1 MAGSHPLKAASWMI
15 GAMVSFSLMAISGRE
30 LAPDLSTFE
39 IMLFRSLIGLVI
51 VLIIASFARTL
62 RQIKT
67 DRLGLHILRN
77 TAHFTGQNLWFLAV
91 AFIPFSQL
99 FALEFSTPVWVA
111 LLAPL
116 FLGEALTRRRLLSV
130 GIGFSGVLIV
140 ARPDLNDLNPA
151 ILAAMA
157 CAICFACSLMATK
170 KLTIDQ
176 SITCI
181 LFWLTL
187 MQLGMGVAA
196 VALTGGVSI
205 PQGIDY
211 IWVLTVGIAG
221 LTAHFCITKALALA
235 PAIVVIP
242 LDFLRLPL
250 ISLIGFLAYN
260 EAFEWAVV
268 FGAMLI
274 FTAVLVNLQAE
285 HQRNIAVSKG

>member
-1 MAGSHPLKAASWMI
+1 MAASQPLNAALWMI
-15 GAMVSFSLMAISGRE
+15 GAMISFSLMAISGRE
-30 LAPDLSTFE
+30 LAPELNTFE
-39 IMLFRSLIGLVI
+39 IMFFRSLIGLVI
-51 VLIIASFARTL
+51 VLVIGFFIGTL

-67 DRLGLHILRN
+67 DRIGLHLLRN

-99 FALEFSTPVWVA
+99 FALEFSTPLWVA
-111 LLAPL
+111 LLAPM

-140 ARPDLNDLNPA
+140 ARPDLSQLDPA
-151 ILAAMA
+151 ISAAMA

-176 SITCI
+176 SIICI

-187 MQLGMGVAA
+187 MQLGMGLVA
-196 VALTGGVSI
+196 VVLTGGVSV
-205 PQGIDY
+205 PQGFDY
-211 IWVLTVGIAG
+211 IWVMTVGICG

-250 ISLIGFLAYN
+250 ISLIGFLAYD
-260 EAFEWAVV
+260 EAFEWTVL

-274 FTAVLVNLQAE
+274 FAAVFVNLQAE
-285 HQRNIAVSKG
+285 HQRNRTASKG

>member
-1 MAGSHPLKAASWMI
+1 MVASQPLKAAVWMI
-15 GAMVSFSLMAISGRE
+15 GTMVSFSLMAISGRE
-30 LAPDLSTFE
+30 LAPELNTFE
-39 IMLFRSLIGLVI
+39 IMFFRSLIGLVLVVTI
-51 VLIIASFARTL
+51 GTL
-62 RQIKT
+62 SGTLHQIKT
-67 DRLGLHILRN
+67 DRLGLHMLRN

-91 AFIPFSQL
+91 AFIPFSQV
-99 FALEFSTPVWVA
+99 FALEFSTPLWVA
-111 LLAPL
+111 LLAPV

-140 ARPDLNDLNPA
+140 ARPDFSQLNPA

-157 CAICFACSLMATK
+157 CAICFACSLMTTK

-176 SITCI
+176 STTCI

-187 MQLGMGVAA
+187 MQLGMGVVA
-196 VALTGGVSI
+196 VVLTGSLSA

-211 IWVLTVGIAG
+211 IWVTIVSICG
-221 LTAHFCITKALALA
+221 LTAHFCIARALALA

-250 ISLIGFLAYN
+250 ISLIGFLSYN

-274 FTAVLVNLQAE
+274 FTAVLINLQAE
-285 HQRNIAVSKG
+285 RQRNKAAFKG

>member
-1 MAGSHPLKAASWMI
+1 MAASQPLRAAFWMI

-30 LAPDLSTFE
+30 LAPELNTFE
-39 IMLFRSLIGLVI
+39 IMFFRSLIGLVI
-51 VLIIASFARTL
+51 VVTIGTLSGTL

-67 DRLGLHILRN
+67 NRLGLHLLRN

-99 FALEFSTPVWVA
+99 FALEFSTPLWVA
-111 LLAPL
+111 LLAPV
-116 FLGEALTRRRLLSV
+116 FLGEVLTPRRLLSV
-130 GIGFSGVLIV
+130 GIGFGGVLIV
-140 ARPDLNDLNPA
+140 ARPDLSQLNPA

-187 MQLGMGVAA
+187 MQLGMGVVA
-196 VALTGGVSI
+196 VMLTGGVSL
-205 PQGIDY
+205 PRGIDY
-211 IWVLTVGIAG
+211 LWVITVGICG

-250 ISLIGFLAYN
+250 ISLIGFQAYN

-268 FGAMLI
+268 FGAILI
-274 FTAVLVNLQAE
+274 FTAVVINLQAE
-285 HQRNIAVSKG
+285 RQRNSAALKG

>member
-1 MAGSHPLKAASWMI
+1 MAASQPLNAALWMI
-15 GAMVSFSLMAISGRE
+15 GAMISFSLMAISGRE
-30 LAPDLSTFE
+30 LAPELNTFE
-39 IMLFRSLIGLVI
+39 IMFFRSLIGLVI
-51 VLIIASFARTL
+51 VLVIGFFIGTL

-67 DRLGLHILRN
+67 DRIGLHLLRN

-99 FALEFSTPVWVA
+99 FALEFSTPLWVA
-111 LLAPL
+111 LLAPM

-140 ARPDLNDLNPA
+140 ARPDLSQLDPA
-151 ILAAMA
+151 ISAAMA

-187 MQLGMGVAA
+187 MQLGMGLVA
-196 VALTGGVSI
+196 VFLTGDVSM
-205 PQGIDY
+205 PQGIDS
-211 IWVLTVGIAG
+211 IWVITVGICG

-250 ISLIGFLAYN
+250 ISLIGFLAYD
-260 EAFEWAVV
+260 EAFEWTVV

-274 FTAVLVNLQAE
+274 FAAVFVNLQAE
-285 HQRNIAVSKG
+285 HQRNRTVSKG

>member
-30 LAPDLSTFE
+30 LAPDLNTFE
-39 IMLFRSLIGLVI
+39 IMFFRSLIGLVI

-67 DRLGLHILRN
+67 DRLGLHMLRN
-77 TAHFTGQNLWFLAV
+77 IAHFTGQNLWFLAV

-111 LLAPL
+111 LLAPV

-140 ARPDLNDLNPA
+140 ARPDFSQLNPA

-196 VALTGGVSI
+196 VALTGGVSM

-211 IWVLTVGIAG
+211 IWVLTVGIGG

-274 FTAVLVNLQAE
+274 FTAVLINLQAE
-285 HQRNIAVSKG
+285 RQRNNAVSKG

>member
-1 MAGSHPLKAASWMI
+1 MVASQPLKAAVWMI
-15 GAMVSFSLMAISGRE
+15 GTMVSFSLMAISGRE
-30 LAPDLSTFE
+30 LAPELNTFE
-39 IMLFRSLIGLVI
+39 IMFFRSLIGLVLVVTI
-51 VLIIASFARTL
+51 GTL
-62 RQIKT
+62 SGTLHQIKT
-67 DRLGLHILRN
+67 DRLGLHMLRN

-91 AFIPFSQL
+91 AFIPFSQV
-99 FALEFSTPVWVA
+99 FALEFSTPLWVA
-111 LLAPL
+111 LLAPV

-140 ARPDLNDLNPA
+140 ARPDFSQLNPA

-157 CAICFACSLMATK
+157 CAICFACSLMTTK

-176 SITCI
+176 STTCI

-187 MQLGMGVAA
+187 MQLGMGLVA
-196 VALTGGVSI
+196 VVLTGSLSA
-205 PQGIDY
+205 PQGIDF
-211 IWVLTVGIAG
+211 IWVTTVSICG
-221 LTAHFCITKALALA
+221 LTAHFCIARALALA

-274 FTAVLVNLQAE
+274 FTAVLINLQAE
-285 HQRNIAVSKG
+285 RQRNSAAFKG

>member
-1 MAGSHPLKAASWMI
+1 MVASQPLKAAVWMI
-15 GAMVSFSLMAISGRE
+15 GTMVSFSLMAISGRE
-30 LAPDLSTFE
+30 LAPELNTFE
-39 IMLFRSLIGLVI
+39 IMFFRSLIGLVLVVTI
-51 VLIIASFARTL
+51 GTL
-62 RQIKT
+62 SGTLHQIKT
-67 DRLGLHILRN
+67 DRLGLHMLRN

-91 AFIPFSQL
+91 AFIPFSQV
-99 FALEFSTPVWVA
+99 FALEFSTPLWVA
-111 LLAPL
+111 LLAPV

-140 ARPDLNDLNPA
+140 ARPDFSQLDPA

-157 CAICFACSLMATK
+157 CAICFACSLMTTK

-176 SITCI
+176 STTCI

-187 MQLGMGVAA
+187 MQLGMGLVA
-196 VALTGGVSI
+196 VVLTGSLSA
-205 PQGIDY
+205 PQGIDF
-211 IWVLTVGIAG
+211 IWVTTVSICG
-221 LTAHFCITKALALA
+221 LTAHFCIARALALA

-274 FTAVLVNLQAE
+274 FTAVLINLQAE
-285 HQRNIAVSKG
+285 RQRNRAAFKG

>member
-1 MAGSHPLKAASWMI
+1 M
-15 GAMVSFSLMAISGRE
+15 
-30 LAPDLSTFE
+30 
-39 IMLFRSLIGLVI
+39 
-51 VLIIASFARTL
+51 
-62 RQIKT
+62 
-67 DRLGLHILRN
+67 LRN

-99 FALEFSTPVWVA
+99 FALEFSTPLWVA
-111 LLAPL
+111 LLAPM

-140 ARPDLNDLNPA
+140 ARPDLSQLDPA
-151 ILAAMA
+151 ISAAMA

-187 MQLGMGVAA
+187 MQLGMGLVA
-196 VALTGGVSI
+196 VVLTGDVFM
-205 PQGIDY
+205 PQGIDN
-211 IWVLTVGIAG
+211 IWVITVGICG

-250 ISLIGFLAYN
+250 ITLIGFLAYN
-260 EAFEWAVV
+260 EAFEWTVV

-274 FTAVLVNLQAE
+274 FAAVFVNLQAE
-285 HQRNIAVSKG
+285 HQRNRTVSKG

>member
-1 MAGSHPLKAASWMI
+1 
-15 GAMVSFSLMAISGRE
+15 MVGTMMSFSLMAISGRE
-30 LAPDLSTFE
+30 LAPDLNTFE
-39 IMLFRSLIGLVI
+39 IMFIRSLIGLLI
-51 VLIIASFARTL
+51 VVTVGAFAGTL

-67 DRLGLHILRN
+67 NRLGLHLLRN

-99 FALEFSTPVWVA
+99 FALEFSTPLWVA

-116 FLGEALTRRRLLSV
+116 FLNEVLTRRRLLSV

-140 ARPDLNDLNPA
+140 ARPDLSQLNPA
-151 ILAAMA
+151 ILAAVA

-170 KLTIDQ
+170 KLTTDQ

-187 MQLGMGVAA
+187 MQLGMGGMA
-196 VALTGGVSI
+196 VALTGSVSM
-205 PQGIDY
+205 PQGINY
-211 IWVLTVGIAG
+211 TWMMIISIGG
-221 LTAHFCITKALALA
+221 LTAHFCIAKALALA

-242 LDFLRLPL
+242 LDFVRLPL
-250 ISLIGFLAYN
+250 ISLVGFLAYD

-268 FGAMLI
+268 FGAVLI
-274 FTAVLVNLQAE
+274 FAAVFVNLQTE
-285 HQRNIAVSKG
+285 HQYNKIG

>member
-1 MAGSHPLKAASWMI
+1 MAASQPLNAALWMI
-15 GAMVSFSLMAISGRE
+15 GTMISFSLMAISGRE
-30 LAPDLSTFE
+30 LAPELNTFE
-39 IMLFRSLIGLVI
+39 IMFFRSLIGLVI
-51 VLIIASFARTL
+51 VLVIGFFIGTL

-67 DRLGLHILRN
+67 DRIGLHLLRN

-99 FALEFSTPVWVA
+99 FALEFSTPLWVA
-111 LLAPL
+111 LLAPM

-140 ARPDLNDLNPA
+140 ARPDLSQLDPA
-151 ILAAMA
+151 ISAAMA

-187 MQLGMGVAA
+187 MQLGMGLVA
-196 VALTGGVSI
+196 VVLTGDVSM
-205 PQGIDY
+205 PQGIDS
-211 IWVLTVGIAG
+211 IWVITVGICG

-250 ISLIGFLAYN
+250 ISLIGFLAYD
-260 EAFEWAVV
+260 EAFEWTVL

-274 FTAVLVNLQAE
+274 FAAVFVNLQAE
-285 HQRNIAVSKG
+285 HQRNRTASKV

>member
-1 MAGSHPLKAASWMI
+1 MVASQPLKAAVWMI
-15 GAMVSFSLMAISGRE
+15 GTMVSFSLMAISGRE
-30 LAPDLSTFE
+30 LAPELNTFE
-39 IMLFRSLIGLVI
+39 IMFFRSLIGLVLVVTI
-51 VLIIASFARTL
+51 GTL
-62 RQIKT
+62 SGTLHQIKT
-67 DRLGLHILRN
+67 DRLGLHMLRN

-91 AFIPFSQL
+91 AFIPFSQV
-99 FALEFSTPVWVA
+99 FALEFSTPLWVA
-111 LLAPL
+111 LLAPV

-130 GIGFSGVLIV
+130 GIGFGGVLIV
-140 ARPDLNDLNPA
+140 ARPDFSQLNPA

-157 CAICFACSLMATK
+157 CAICFACSLMTTK

-176 SITCI
+176 STTCI

-187 MQLGMGVAA
+187 MQLGMGLVA
-196 VALTGGVSI
+196 VVLTGSLSA

-211 IWVLTVGIAG
+211 IWVTTVSICG
-221 LTAHFCITKALALA
+221 LTAHFCIARALALA

-268 FGAMLI
+268 FGAILI
-274 FTAVLVNLQAE
+274 FTAVLINLQAE
-285 HQRNIAVSKG
+285 SQRSGAAFKG